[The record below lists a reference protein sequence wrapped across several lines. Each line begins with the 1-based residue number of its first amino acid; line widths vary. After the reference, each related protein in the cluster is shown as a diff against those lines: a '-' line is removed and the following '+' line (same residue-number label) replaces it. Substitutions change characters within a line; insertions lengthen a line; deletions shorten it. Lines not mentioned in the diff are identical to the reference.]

1 MRAELASLEL
11 RLSHRFADPALLHR
25 ALTHSSLANES
36 RPGSETSRDNEQL
49 EFLGDSVLGFLIS
62 EALLQRHPESAEGE
76 LSRRKAHLVSA
87 AHLHGVSRRLD
98 LGSYLELGRSEE
110 MSGGRAKK
118 TLLVDALE
126 AVIAAIYLDGG
137 MDATR
142 AFVFAHI
149 LDAPIAADEDA
160 GTDIQPAITNFK
172 SALQELAQ
180 SLKLPQPR
188 YSIVREKGPEHSKI
202 FTVEVRVGKEWT
214 GQAEGRTKKIAA
226 QRAARGVY
234 ERLRQPTGPTADNT
248 EPPAGDAAPAPHS
261 ADALSANAPSPAP
274 ARTDAPIPEGAVPPQ

>member
-1 MRAELASLEL
+1 MRAELASLEVKL
-11 RLSHRFADPALLHR
+11 NHRFANPELLRR

-36 RPGSETSRDNEQL
+36 HPGADPKNDNEQL
-49 EFLGDSVLGFLIS
+49 EFLGDSILGFLIS
-62 EALLQRHPESAEGE
+62 EALVQRFPQSREGE
-76 LSRRKAHLVSA
+76 LSRQKAHLVSA
-87 AHLHGVSRRLD
+87 AHLHGVARRID

-118 TLLVDALE
+118 TLLVDGLE

-137 MDATR
+137 IDAVR
-142 AFVFAHI
+142 AFVFEHV
-149 LDAPIAADEDA
+149 LDAPFTADEDA
-160 GTDIQPAITNFK
+160 GTDIQPAIRNFK

-180 SLKLPQPR
+180 SHKLPQPR
-188 YSIVREKGPEHSKI
+188 YSIVREKGPEHSKV

-234 ERLRQPTGPTADNT
+234 ERLRQPAEDSAAAPA
-248 EPPAGDAAPAPHS
+248 EEPVVPPAGAAP
-261 ADALSANAPSPAP
+261 
-274 ARTDAPIPEGAVPPQ
+274 PQ